1 MRQEISKGP
10 QMSDAVPVPVPDP
23 TIYRRRLRNEL
34 RKARE
39 AAGFAQRDVAAEMDW
54 SLSKLLRI
62 ETGAVSIT
70 TNDLKA
76 LLTHYRITD
85 AARVQSL
92 LDIARAARERSPWN
106 AYKDLGPP
114 EFISH
119 LAYESAASVVRNFE
133 PLLVPGLLQTEEYAR
148 EVLSEVRGPDK
159 RTVDRLVDLRMERQE
174 ILDRENP
181 PSLHVI
187 MDEAVINRAVGGV
200 EAMSRQLRRIKEV
213 AARPNVTVRVL
224 PFSAGLYPRPQIP
237 YVLFEFAEPENEDI
251 LSIEIPLGDIVIRE
265 ASPEE
270 QEDASPVTYLEVFFQ
285 LEQIARREDA
295 MVLIDRA
302 IARMSKDAET
312 GGAHPAAN
320 GAPGELKEI

>member
-1 MRQEISKGP
+1 MP
-10 QMSDAVPVPVPDP
+10 DMAPVPDP
-23 TIYRRRLRNEL
+23 TIHRRRLRSEL

-39 AAGFAQRDVAAEMDW
+39 AAGFAQRDVAAAMDW

-76 LLTHYRITD
+76 LLAHYHITD
-85 AARVQSL
+85 PPRLLSL
-92 LDIARAARERSPWN
+92 LDTARAARERSPWN

-133 PLLVPGLLQTEEYAR
+133 PILVPGLLQTEEYAR
-148 EVLSEVRGPDK
+148 VVLTELRGPDT

-174 ILDRENP
+174 ILDREEP

-187 MDEAVINRAVGGV
+187 MDEAVISRAVGGV
-200 EAMSRQLRRIKEV
+200 GPMRRQLRRIKEM
-213 AARPNVTVRVL
+213 AERPNVTVRVL

-237 YVLFEFAEPENEDI
+237 YVLFEFSDPENEDV
-251 LSIEIPLGDIVIRE
+251 LSLENPLGDIVIRE

-270 QEDASPVTYLEVFFQ
+270 QESASPVGYLEVFFK

-295 MVLIDRA
+295 MALIDAA
-302 IARMSKDAET
+302 IDRMSGFPSAEVMHPEETAPPEAAT
-312 GGAHPAAN
+312 GA
-320 GAPGELKEI
+320 